1 MIYSVLLILALV
13 GFGVY
18 VVLGPNV
25 DYVYSALSLVERME
39 VALPNAL
46 DIIIVICV
54 FAFIVFLVL
63 RCVNEYE
70 IPLVGISNFLIILT
84 TLIIALLDRYSLGI
98 DYNDSYIFYNL
109 VPIVLSVILLIISIF
124 KEAEFYQT
132 ILILLSNIL
141 SIYLGIALLKVVIA
155 IGGFIF
161 GISLFVLMFFFV
173 RVEK

>member
-1 MIYSVLLILALV
+1 M
-13 GFGVY
+13 
-18 VVLGPNV
+18 
-25 DYVYSALSLVERME
+25 
-39 VALPNAL
+39 
-46 DIIIVICV
+46 
-54 FAFIVFLVL
+54 
-63 RCVNEYE
+63 
-70 IPLVGISNFLIILT
+70 
-84 TLIIALLDRYSLGI
+84 IIALLDRYSLGI

-155 IGGFIF
+155 IGGFLF
-161 GISLFVLMFFFV
+161 AFSLLCLMFFFV